1 VPVAN
6 EIAAALP
13 APLVVFLVRGL
24 GVSGHDELAM
34 GAIASGGIRV
44 LNEDVICA
52 LRLDE
57 DAVGAVAAREWRALR
72 ERELSYRGERTRT
85 RNSGVAP

>member
-1 VPVAN
+1 MPLPDDQQGFQTGAMRADASPRSSSRIRVNLWRCPVEGVPVAY

-44 LNEDVICA
+44 LNDDVI
-52 LRLDE
+52 
-57 DAVGAVAAREWRALR
+57 
-72 ERELSYRGERTRT
+72 
-85 RNSGVAP
+85 